1 MDHPVSDRRTEMT
14 ESSAVGQLTHGFL
27 FSDLRGF
34 TAYAEA
40 RGDAAAADLLDR
52 YRALVRAVIAELG
65 GAEIKT
71 EGDSFY
77 VVFPSA
83 SRAVAAG
90 LAIVAAASRATIEE
104 PNQPIRVGIGIN
116 AGEAEERPEGY
127 VGTAVNLAARVCA
140 KASVGEVLVTDTVRS
155 LTRTSGRYRFRSRGH
170 PTLKGIIEPIALY
183 RVDPADGTAGALPPS
198 RGRPVIGYRP
208 LLAVGVGLVAIAAA
222 VVLIG
227 RGGSTGGPQGTGAS
241 AAATSPLG
249 SSAAPTAS
257 ALAELKLLWE
267 KSGPTQPTPCC
278 QTWWPAL
285 NPKTGDIWVADSFAN
300 VYWIFAPDGR
310 YLESWGTPGSA
321 PGQLDLNTHR
331 QNPQAAGA
339 IAFSPDGTFFVAD
352 VGNHRVQKFDAKRRF
367 VKQWGTFGT
376 DDGQFVQPFGIAT
389 DGKAVYVADDDR
401 GDIQAFDTSGRFLRK
416 FGSITTQA
424 GIFIALDADGFLYR
438 SGEGPFRISKY
449 DPATGVLAAT
459 LNVAPVAGGALSGLA
474 IDADG
479 HVFANM
485 GAPGL
490 VELDRTGKQL
500 RAWSNGGET
509 GVVDPEGNAIYLANE
524 RAPGWSTASLRKYA
538 IPPLSSLTMYHGGPD
553 RTGIMPGPGP
563 AGKPSIV
570 WDVSRSGAIP
580 FSIMPLVANGRVIV
594 ADASGTLAALDEGT
608 GRELWSVGLGSTTH
622 SSPVLVDGLVVAA
635 TDAGTIIAAK
645 ATDGARAWQKTIG
658 GGAITASLLVANGAL
673 YVGDGNRG
681 LFSLNPDTGKQVWSV
696 DVGGPV
702 TRGPAFAAGVIY
714 VGATGGQFSAIDVVT
729 HAELWKA
736 QLGPGEVGTPAV
748 GDGRVYVGRG
758 LHASAPPHDLVALD
772 IRDGS
777 FLWSFASPAGRQVH
791 MGGLANGLVYA
802 VSDDGNVY
810 ALDAATGDQR
820 WTARTGGS
828 IGTLAGLV
836 DTVVYIT
843 SADETIRAFNA
854 TTGEQLWSINVQGIP
869 TMPAVIDGRVIV
881 GTSLGRVVAIGGS
894 S

>member
-1 MDHPVSDRRTEMT
+1 MT
-14 ESSAVGQLTHGFL
+14 ESPAVGQLTHGFL

-52 YRALVRAVIAELG
+52 YRALVRAVIAELS

-90 LAIVAAASRATIEE
+90 LAIVAAASRATAEE

-116 AGEAEERPEGY
+116 AGEAEERAGGY

-140 KASVGEVLVTDTVRS
+140 HAIVGEVLVTDTVRS
-155 LTRTSGRYRFRSRGH
+155 LTRTSGRYRFSPRGH
-170 PTLKGIIEPIALY
+170 PTLKGIVEPIALY
-183 RVDPADGTAGALPPS
+183 RVEPADGTAAPLPWP
-198 RGRPVIGYRP
+198 RGRSTIGQRP
-208 LLAVGVGLVAIAAA
+208 LIAAGVTVVVIAATAA
-222 VVLIG
+222 VLLIG
-227 RGGSTGGPQGTGAS
+227 RGGSPGGAQGAGAS
-241 AAATSPLG
+241 AAATSSGLQR
-249 SSAAPTAS
+249 SASPPNAPP
-257 ALAELKLLWE
+257 LAELKLLWE

-278 QTWWPAL
+278 QTWWPAI

-310 YLESWGTPGSA
+310 YLESWGTPGA
-321 PGQLDLNTHR
+321 GPGQLDLNTHR
-331 QNPQAAGA
+331 QDPQGAGA

-352 VGNHRVQKFDAKRRF
+352 VGNHRVQKFDAERRF

-376 DDGQFVQPFGIAT
+376 DDGQFVQPFGIVT

-424 GIFIALDADGFLYR
+424 GIFIALDADGFVYR

-459 LNVAPVAGGALSGLA
+459 LNVSPVAGGGLSGLA

-485 GAPGL
+485 GALGL

-509 GVVDPEGNAIYLANE
+509 GVLDPGGNAIYLASD

-538 IPPLSSLTMYHGGPD
+538 IPPLSSLTMYHAGPD
-553 RTGIMPGPGP
+553 RTGLMPGPGP
-563 AGKPSIV
+563 TGKPSIA

-580 FSIMPLVANGRVIV
+580 FSIMPLVASGRVIV

-608 GRELWSVGLGSTTH
+608 GRELWTIGLGSTTH

-635 TDAGTIIAAK
+635 TDAGTLIAAK
-645 ATDGARAWQKTIG
+645 AADGARAWQKTIG
-658 GGAITASLLVANGAL
+658 GGAITASLLVADGAL
-673 YVGDGNRG
+673 YLGDENR
-681 LFSLNPDTGKQVWSV
+681 SLVRLDPETGRQVWSV

-702 TRGPAFAAGVIY
+702 TRGPAFAGGVIY
-714 VGATGGQFSAIDVVT
+714 IGATGGQFSAIDAVT
-729 HAELWKA
+729 HRVLWTA
-736 QLGPGEVGTPAV
+736 QLGPGEVGTPTV

-758 LHASAPPHDLVALD
+758 LHASAPPHDLVAMD
-772 IRDGS
+772 VRDGS
-777 FLWSFASPAGRQVH
+777 FLWSFASPAGGQVH
-791 MGGLANGLVYA
+791 MGGLANGVVYA

-810 ALDAATGDQR
+810 ALDAATGARR
-820 WTARTGGS
+820 WTAHTNGS

-836 DTVVYIT
+836 DDIVYVS
-843 SADETIRAFNA
+843 SADQTIRALDA
-854 TTGEQLWSINVQGIP
+854 MTGEQLWSITVKGIP